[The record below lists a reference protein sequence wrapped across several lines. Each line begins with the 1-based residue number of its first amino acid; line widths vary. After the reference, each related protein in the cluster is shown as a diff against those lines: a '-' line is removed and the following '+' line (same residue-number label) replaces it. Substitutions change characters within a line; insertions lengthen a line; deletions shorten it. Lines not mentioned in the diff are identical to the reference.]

1 MSNPSTQTVRD
12 WLIGLQQR
20 ITAAIAAADGSG
32 FVTDAWE
39 KPPGEALQGNG
50 ITMILED
57 GPLFERAME
66 WLDSICYAAANT
78 KEVQSACEAQPEWG
92 LSCERYDGGDAL
104 LGLGGLTRHPEP
116 LELLP
121 QATMRYGLAEILQR
135 ILRAD
140 PLFEGAQLGLDPDA
154 EVFCAEVVLERPRT
168 VCVTL
173 CAQVQPRDAVWH
185 GVLEH
190 SRLVRGDDPELSALL
205 ILPRLQVG
213 RAMRLTPR
221 VVLAGLAHHFD
232 VGGNGLDGH
241 HCKGSP
247 STSSAQRMSCCGTAW
262 PAATKSSNCAALA
275 FSGV

>member
-1 MSNPSTQTVRD
+1 MMGSSSARRALKLVKFRAPGSSTGHVCAVI
-12 WLIGLQQR
+12 WCEGQR
-20 ITAAIAAADGSG
+20 VHLASPLVHASSGAIDPLP
-32 FVTDAWE
+32 FIRQFPDAFE
-39 KPPGEALQGNG
+39 
-50 ITMILED
+50 M

-221 VVLAGLAHHFD
+221 VVLAGLALEQVRH
-232 VGGNGLDGH
+232 GLH
-241 HCKGSP
+241 LLVAEK
-247 STSSAQRMSCCGTAW
+247 
-262 PAATKSSNCAALA
+262 AT
-275 FSGV
+275 